1 MMRAVLFRLF
11 CLLFLLAGPAA
22 AQETRI
28 AAVVNDDIVSL
39 ADLQERVHLALVS
52 SNIEDTEQNRQ
63 RIAPQVLRGLI
74 DEKLEMQEAKRLNV
88 KVEDDELKKALRRIE
103 EQNKL
108 PPGGLDA
115 FLAQRGIAKST
126 LVDQITST
134 LAWAKLVR
142 RRYGQSIVVTDD
154 EVNEALNQLKQN
166 IGQPLSRVAEI
177 FLAVDDPRQ
186 EDDVRRAA
194 ERLIEQIRG
203 GASFPSIAQQFSQ
216 SATAAVG
223 GDIGWV
229 HSSQLMPELAQAV
242 ERLQPNQISPPIR
255 AGAGFYILYVIDRRI
270 PGQAAPPPLPTEGTV
285 SLVQV
290 MFPLAQKASAQE
302 REHAERS
309 AQAVTQQAKSCE
321 DMKRIGR
328 EKAPQT
334 SGDLGKIKVTDLPA
348 DLREVVLRL
357 DVGQPST
364 PLPVRGGIGVLMVCQ
379 RDTPPPPPPA
389 PAAPPTL
396 PSREEIS
403 ENLSLQKL
411 ENVARRYLRD
421 LRRLAFVDVRV

>member
-1 MMRAVLFRLF
+1 MMRPVLFRLF
-11 CLLFLLAGPAA
+11 CLLFLLAGPVA

-52 SNIEDTEQNRQ
+52 SNIEDSEQNRQ
-63 RIAPQVLRGLI
+63 RIGPQVLRGLI

-88 KVEDDELKKALRRIE
+88 KVGDDEIKKALERIE

-108 PPGGLDA
+108 PAGGLDA

-126 LVDQITST
+126 LVDQITAT
-134 LAWAKLVR
+134 LAWGKLVR

-186 EDDVRRAA
+186 EDEVRRAA
-194 ERLIEQIRG
+194 ERLIEQLRG

-229 HSSQLMPELAQAV
+229 HASQLMPELAQAIGRMRPG
-242 ERLQPNQISPPIR
+242 ELSPPIR

-270 PGQAAPPPLPTEGTV
+270 PGQAPAPPPSTEGSV
-285 SLVQV
+285 NLVQV
-290 MFPLAQKASAQE
+290 MFPLGQKASAQE
-302 REHAERS
+302 HERAVRA
-309 AQAVTQQAKSCE
+309 AQAVTQQAKSCD

-334 SGDLGKIKVTDLPA
+334 SGDLGKIKITDLPPE
-348 DLREVVLRL
+348 LREVVIRL
-357 DVGQPST
+357 DIGQPSA
-364 PLPVRGGIGVLMVCQ
+364 PLPVRGGIGVLMVCA
-379 RDTPPPPPPA
+379 RDTPPAPPPKPV
-389 PAAPPTL
+389 AAPTL
-396 PSREEIS
+396 PSREEIAD
-403 ENLSLQKL
+403 NLSMQKL
-411 ENVARRYLRD
+411 ESVARRYLRD

>member
-1 MMRAVLFRLF
+1 MMRPVIFRLF
-11 CLLFLLAGPAA
+11 ALFLLLAGPAA

-39 ADLQERVHLALVS
+39 ADLQDRVRVALVS
-52 SNIEDTEQNRQ
+52 SNIEDNQQNRQ
-63 RIAPQVLRGLI
+63 RISAQVLRGLI
-74 DEKLEMQEAKRLNV
+74 DEKLEIQEAKRLNV
-88 KVEDDELKKALRRIE
+88 KVGDDEVKEALRRIE
-103 EQNKL
+103 QQNNL
-108 PPGGLDA
+108 QAGGLDG
-115 FLAQRGIAKST
+115 FLAQRGLSKGTI
-126 LVDQITST
+126 VDQLTAT
-134 LAWAKLVR
+134 LAWGKLVR

-154 EVNEALNQLKQN
+154 EVNEALAKLKEN

-186 EDDVRRAA
+186 EEEVRHAA
-194 ERLIEQIRG
+194 ERLIEQLRG

-229 HSSQLMPELAQAV
+229 QSAQLMPELAQVV
-242 ERLQPNQISPPIR
+242 ERLRPGGISPPVR

-270 PGQAAPPPLPTEGTV
+270 PGQAPPAPVPTNGSVT
-285 SLVQV
+285 LVQV
-290 MFPLAQKASAQE
+290 MFPLGQKASAQE
-302 REHAERS
+302 RERAERS
-309 AQAVTQQAKSCE
+309 AQAVMEQAKSCD

-328 EKAPQT
+328 ERAPQT
-334 SGDLGKIKVTDLPA
+334 SGDLGKIRIAELPA
-348 DLREVVLRL
+348 DLREVVGRL
-357 DVGQPST
+357 EVGHPSM

-379 RDTPPPPPPA
+379 RDTPPPPPPT
-389 PAAPPTL
+389 PAAAPTL
-396 PSREEIS
+396 PSREEIAD
-403 ENLSLQKL
+403 NLTRQKL

>member
-1 MMRAVLFRLF
+1 MMHPVLFRLL
-11 CLLFLLAGPAA
+11 CLFLLLAGPAA

-52 SNIEDTEQNRQ
+52 SNIEDTPQNRQ

-88 KVEDDELKKALRRIE
+88 KVGDDEVGEALRRIE
-103 EQNKL
+103 QQNNL
-108 PPGGLDA
+108 AAGGLDG
-115 FLAQRGIAKST
+115 FLGQRGLSKST
-126 LVDQITST
+126 IVDQLTAT
-134 LAWAKLVR
+134 LAWGKLVR

-154 EVNEALNQLKQN
+154 EINEALAKLKEN

-186 EDDVRRAA
+186 EEEVRRAA
-194 ERLIEQIRG
+194 ERLIEQLRS
-203 GASFPSIAQQFSQ
+203 GAPFPSIAQQFSH

-229 HSSQLMPELAQAV
+229 QAAQLMPELAQAV
-242 ERLQPNQISPPIR
+242 ERLRPGQVSQPVR

-270 PGQAAPPPLPTEGTV
+270 PGQGEAPPPTEGTV
-285 SLVQV
+285 NLVQV
-290 MFPLAQKASAQE
+290 MFPLGQKASAQE
-302 REHAERS
+302 RDRAERA
-309 AQAVTQQAKSCE
+309 AQAVTQQAKSCD

-328 EKAPQT
+328 ERAPQT
-334 SGDLGKIKVTDLPA
+334 SGDLGRIPVAELPA
-348 DLREVVLRL
+348 DLREVVSRL
-357 DVGQPST
+357 DLNQPSA
-364 PLPVRGGIGVLMVCQ
+364 PLPVRGGVGVLMVCK
-379 RDTPPPPPPA
+379 RDTPPRAPVKAAEPA
-389 PAAPPTL
+389 L
-396 PSREEIS
+396 PSRDEIAD
-403 ENLSLQKL
+403 SLTRQKL

-421 LRRLAFVDVRV
+421 LRRTAFVDVRV

>member
-1 MMRAVLFRLF
+1 MMRFVLFRLA
-11 CLLFLLAGPAA
+11 CLFLLLAGPAA

-63 RIAPQVLRGLI
+63 RISPQVLRGLI

-88 KVEDDELKKALRRIE
+88 KVGDNEIKEALRHIE
-103 EQNKL
+103 QQNKL
-108 PPGGLDA
+108 AEGGLDA

-126 LVDQITST
+126 LVDQLTAT
-134 LAWAKLVR
+134 LAWGKLVR

-154 EVNEALNQLKQN
+154 EINEALAQLKQN

-186 EDDVRRAA
+186 EDEVRRAA
-194 ERLIEQIRG
+194 ERLIEQLRG
-203 GASFPSIAQQFSQ
+203 GASFPSMAQQFSQ

-229 HSSQLMPELAQAV
+229 QSGQLMPELAQAV
-242 ERLQPNQISPPIR
+242 TQMRPGQISPPIR

-270 PGQAAPPPLPTEGTV
+270 PGQAPAPPPSTEGSV
-285 SLVQV
+285 NLVQV
-290 MFPLAQKASAQE
+290 MFPLGQKPSAQE
-302 REHAERS
+302 QERALRAAQTVAE
-309 AQAVTQQAKSCE
+309 QAKSCD

-328 EKAPQT
+328 ERAPQT
-334 SGDLGKIKVTDLPA
+334 SGDLGRIRIADLPA
-348 DLREVVLRL
+348 DLRQVVARL
-357 DVGQPST
+357 ELGVPST
-364 PLPVRGGIGVLMVCQ
+364 PLPVRGGIGVLMVCK
-379 RDTPPPPPPA
+379 RDTPPAPPPA
-389 PAAPPTL
+389 PVEPPKL
-396 PSREEIS
+396 PSRDEVAES
-403 ENLSLQKL
+403 LSMQKL